1 MKHTTPYTML
11 CPAASSHAPCHV
23 MPQHST
29 HTLLPTMSCHTTACH
44 TTPHTT
50 YHITPHCLP
59 CHVPNSITPLVI
71 ILICLLY
78 VLPKGYHFP
87 WYCFRSQRPMFNS
100 QHWHKIQG
108 FQQRMQASGTSL
120 WPPEEGHLS
129 FLPRHG
135 MGWLYPYK
143 GWSCAVWP
151 WISLNKTHSIEKP
164 QLWL

>member
-1 MKHTTPYTML
+1 MECCNHEAYHTIHHAMPCCIIPCSL
-11 CPAASSHAPCHV
+11 SHHATHG
-23 MPQHST
+23 T
-29 HTLLPTMSCHTTACH
+29 HTLLHTMSCH

-87 WYCFRSQRPMFNS
+87 WYCFRSQRPMFNY

-108 FQQRMQASGTSL
+108 FQQRMQASGTRL